1 MSATNDHI
9 NNNQNTVFNNVN
21 NNRQISRDNVDVN
34 KNSYNSNIK
43 DYLVQ
48 RKAEETQNKNKYNL
62 QQQQYKADG
71 AGDKNTSHDEQNRT
85 EQTSPQDNPNQAQ
98 DENKVVNNFYYPNKQ
113 KQDNDINNND
123 TNNTNTNERKYIGS
137 NFRDIIRGLYDDVK
151 NSKISQYNL
160 LQEMEKLSKNIEF
173 SQEPT
178 NAITKAEKEQKKVK
192 KIKDYNN
199 MSDDFAVLVSKLFKN
214 SDENGAIS
222 ITDYQDFLDGPVK
235 NLKKKNE

>member
-21 NNRQISRDNVDVN
+21 NNRQISRDNVVVD

-71 AGDKNTSHDEQNRT
+71 AGDKNTSHDEQNRN
-85 EQTSPQDNPNQAQ
+85 EQTSPQHTPNQAQ

-113 KQDNDINNND
+113 RVI
-123 TNNTNTNERKYIGS
+123 Y
-137 NFRDIIRGLYDDVK
+137 
-151 NSKISQYNL
+151 
-160 LQEMEKLSKNIEF
+160 
-173 SQEPT
+173 
-178 NAITKAEKEQKKVK
+178 
-192 KIKDYNN
+192 
-199 MSDDFAVLVSKLFKN
+199 
-214 SDENGAIS
+214 
-222 ITDYQDFLDGPVK
+222 
-235 NLKKKNE
+235 